1 MDVSLG
7 PCYDCNLCFSNRTG
21 HADAKV
27 CVEKRTGLNTWKIKE
42 NIQVIQAPK
51 ISTLYEYL
59 SPCVISY
66 MLFG

>member
-1 MDVSLG
+1 MLFSL
-7 PCYDCNLCFSNRTG
+7 YLIL
-21 HADAKV
+21 
-27 CVEKRTGLNTWKIKE
+27 EKFELAFGQIIWKIKE